1 MAQPKI
7 IIIKKPGETI
17 SRRQMKRYE
26 KVAREWDK
34 KPKIKKLSRRDKKR
48 IERERKE
55 QLRELAQRFKKKKP
69 ARKKKSGFA
78 SALKGAFRDARR
90 KGGVTYGTRKKRR
103 SKARSGLSL
112 GGYNF

>member
-17 SRRQMKRYE
+17 SRRKMKRYE
-26 KVAREWDK
+26 KIAREWDK

-55 QLRELAQRFKKKKP
+55 QLRELAERFKKKP

-78 SALKGAFRDARR
+78 NALKGAFKDARR

-103 SKARSGLSL
+103 SKSRSGLSL

>member
-17 SRRQMKRYE
+17 SRRKMKRYE

-34 KPKIKKLSRRDKKR
+34 KPKERKLSRRDKKR

-55 QLRELAQRFKKKKP
+55 QLEELAQRFKKKKP

-78 SALKGAFRDARR
+78 NALKGAFRDARKR
-90 KGGVTYGTRKKRR
+90 GGSTYGTRKKKR
-103 SKARSGLSL
+103 SRAHSGLSL